1 MTYSCRLA
9 CIIWTFELQSL
20 QRSATSR
27 CTGTPSVTFIR
38 HWRPRTQ
45 IKKRRI
51 ASRCRQI
58 QRRPR
63 PIETL
68 SLLDSPY
75 QRERRRTSSSNC
87 SLNSYSFSKWEIRGA
102 LRPAPISWCSWL
114 KTIPTSTKQL
124 NQLVWEVL
132 KKKKNRE
139 IILIKNWKV
148 VLWKRR
154 HLKKYRRRRFFIR
167 DSCSRRT
174 RMISRRRQLE
184 RFNDF
189 KLSKLILIVQVD
201 SYKGSLSN
209 LSKTRYHIH
218 WTS

>member
-1 MTYSCRLA
+1 MTSLCRLA
-9 CIIWTFELQSL
+9 CTIWTFEPQSL
-20 QRSATSR
+20 QKSATSR

-68 SLLDSPY
+68 SRLDSLY
-75 QRERRRTSSSNC
+75 QRERRRTSLSSY

-154 HLKKYRRRRFFIR
+154 HLKKYQRRRFFIR
-167 DSCSRRT
+167 DSSLRKI
-174 RMISRRRQLE
+174 RMISRRQQLGLY
-184 RFNDF
+184 NDYRS
-189 KLSKLILIVQVD
+189 SKLILIVQAD
-201 SYKGSLSN
+201 SYRGSQ
-209 LSKTRYHIH
+209 
-218 WTS
+218 